1 MPRSIAFSHMGP
13 ILTHGSGARLMTSV
27 GTLPVCSARSPSLS
41 PLATVAPACSGR
53 ECRSCLDMTALSV
66 PSSHGSKRSTHGNPV
81 AASDAVH
88 NASLTLILAIEN
100 DLDEATTADY
110 LDTGVPIEVQ
120 AAYWSSFA
128 DGFSQFASRPVSTLT
143 VGESELVVGGGHQFA
158 RVPITG
164 GQGASSVVF
173 TRQLPDGS
181 WEVDLVATL
190 ADGFSSLLADR
201 YDRLGSS
208 EDAATIRAEF
218 VDTVAPA
225 MWAAIADGVFGED
238 FNRIALTLIGQIEA

>member
-1 MPRSIAFSHMGP
+1 VFRTLTLVVAFA
-13 ILTHGSGARLMTSV
+13 I
-27 GTLPVCSARSPSLS
+27 
-41 PLATVAPACSGR
+41 VAPACSG
-53 ECRSCLDMTALSV
+53 
-66 PSSHGSKRSTHGNPV
+66 PSADPAGHDSPERAVVAWFEAIDAGNPD

-88 NASLTLILAIEN
+88 NGSLTLILAIEN

>member
-1 MPRSIAFSHMGP
+1 MFRT
-13 ILTHGSGARLMTSV
+13 LTLV
-27 GTLPVCSARSPSLS
+27 VV
-41 PLATVAPACSGR
+41 LAIIAPACSGSGGDPDGHDSPER
-53 ECRSCLDMTALSV
+53 AVVAWFEAIDAE
-66 PSSHGSKRSTHGNPV
+66 NPV
-81 AASDAVH
+81 AASAAVH
-88 NASLTLILAIEN
+88 NGSLTLILAIEN

-110 LDTGVPIEVQ
+110 LDTGVPTEVQ

-173 TRQLPDGS
+173 ARQLPDGS

-238 FNRIALTLIGQIEA
+238 FSRIALTLIGQIEA

>member
-1 MPRSIAFSHMGP
+1 MFRT
-13 ILTHGSGARLMTSV
+13 LTLVVA
-27 GTLPVCSARSPSLS
+27 
-41 PLATVAPACSGR
+41 LATVAPACSGA
-53 ECRSCLDMTALSV
+53 SAD
-66 PSSHGSKRSTHGNPV
+66 PSGHDSPERAVVAWFEAIDARDPV

-100 DLDEATTADY
+100 DLDEAATADY

-120 AAYWSSFA
+120 AAYWASFA
-128 DGFSQFASRPVSTLT
+128 EGFSQFASRPVSTLT
-143 VGESELVVGGGHQFA
+143 VGESELVVGGGLQFA

-173 TRQLPDGS
+173 TRQLPGGS
-181 WEVDLVATL
+181 WQVDLVATL

-201 YDRLGSS
+201 YDRLGAG
-208 EDAATIRAEF
+208 EDAATIRAAF

-225 MWAAIADGVFGED
+225 MWAAIADGAFGED

>member
-1 MPRSIAFSHMGP
+1 MFRT
-13 ILTHGSGARLMTSV
+13 LTLVVA
-27 GTLPVCSARSPSLS
+27 
-41 PLATVAPACSGR
+41 LAIVASACS
-53 ECRSCLDMTALSV
+53 D
-66 PSSHGSKRSTHGNPV
+66 SSADPAGHDSPERAVVAWFEAIDAGNPD

-88 NASLTLILAIEN
+88 NGSLTLILAIEN

-120 AAYWSSFA
+120 AVYWSSFRE
-128 DGFSQFASRPVSTLT
+128 GFSQFASRPVSTLT

-158 RVPITG
+158 RVPIAG

-173 TRQLPDGS
+173 TRQVADGS

-208 EDAATIRAEF
+208 EDASIIRAEF

-225 MWAAIADGVFGED
+225 MWAAITDGAFGED
-238 FNRIALTLIGQIEA
+238 FDRIALTLIGQIEA